1 MSMGRSWKSFIRTLI
16 GAERGSQLLEFILI
30 FPLVWLL
37 IVFAFDQFSI
47 MYNKQKA
54 LAAAYEA
61 GRIAAVQPNFGLAAY
76 YAKER
81 GEAELKQGIGITDK
95 EIRLRIKEGGW
106 KRGNHIQAEAKAT
119 FPLLATGRRYEV
131 SESYYMMIE
140 NAEAS
145 K

>member
-1 MSMGRSWKSFIRTLI
+1 MRRGWRRITRAILHE
-16 GAERGSQLLEFILI
+16 ERGSQLLEFILV

-61 GRIAAVQPNFGLAAY
+61 GRIAAVQPNYGLAAY
-76 YAKER
+76 HAQER
-81 GEAELKQGIGITDK
+81 GEAELSQGIGITDGV
-95 EIRLRIKEGGW
+95 IRLRIQGGGW
-106 KRGNHIQAEAKAT
+106 KKGNHVQAEAKIT
-119 FPLLATGRRYEV
+119 FTLLATGTPYEV
-131 SESYYMMIE
+131 TESYHMMIE
-140 NAEAS
+140 NAEAR

>member
-1 MSMGRSWKSFIRTLI
+1 MKKGFREGIRSLWKD
-16 GAERGSQLLEFILI
+16 ERGSQLIEFILV

-61 GRIAAVQPNFGLAAY
+61 GRIAAVQPNYGLAAY
-76 YAKER
+76 YAEER
-81 GEAELKQGIGITDK
+81 GKAELRQAIGSTDSK
-95 EIRLRIKEGGW
+95 IRLLLREGSW
-106 KRGNHIQAEAKAT
+106 SKGNHVQTEATLT
-119 FPLLATGRRYEV
+119 FKLLATGTRYQV
-131 SESYYMMIE
+131 TESYFMMIE
-140 NAEAS
+140 NAEER